1 MLAQVPQYQL
11 MQMLKQM
18 EVVDMEMVEAIKG
31 VEMKMVEVTKEV
43 VGPAM
48 EVEAVEVEEE
58 TVTPTK
64 TVPVMLHSAANTSS
78 VEKQLSMEVMGK
90 EEGAVVEDQ
99 DVGVEGVVAAMAV
112 EVVEETQEDSGGK
125 NGMQLKT
132 L

>member
-18 EVVDMEMVEAIKG
+18 EVVDMEMVEAIRG
-31 VEMKMVEVTKEV
+31 VEMEKVTKEV
-43 VGPAM
+43 LGQAM
-48 EVEAVEVEEE
+48 VVEAVEVEEE

-64 TVPVMLHSAANTSS
+64 TVPVMLHSAANTSF

-90 EEGAVVEDQ
+90 EEGEVQEDQ
-99 DVGVEGVVAAMAV
+99 DVGVEEVVAAMDV
-112 EVVEETQEDSGGK
+112 EVVKETQEDSGGK

>member
-11 MQMLKQM
+11 MKMLKQM
-18 EVVDMEMVEAIKG
+18 EVVDMEI
-31 VEMKMVEVTKEV
+31 VEVTKEV

-48 EVEAVEVEEE
+48 VVEAVEAVEVVEE

-64 TVPVMLHSAANTSS
+64 TVPVMLHSAANTSF

-90 EEGAVVEDQ
+90 EEGEVQEDQ
-99 DVGVEGVVAAMAV
+99 DVGVEEVVAAMDV
-112 EVVEETQEDSGGK
+112 EVVKETQEDSGGK
-125 NGMQLKT
+125 NGMRLKT

>member
-1 MLAQVPQYQL
+1 
-11 MQMLKQM
+11 
-18 EVVDMEMVEAIKG
+18 
-31 VEMKMVEVTKEV
+31 
-43 VGPAM
+43 
-48 EVEAVEVEEE
+48 
-58 TVTPTK
+58 
-64 TVPVMLHSAANTSS
+64 MLHSAANTSS

-90 EEGAVVEDQ
+90 EEGEAVEDQ